1 MAYYEKY
8 QSPVS
13 SLFYHQSCFPEAAL
27 INHSASQIMLKTTS
41 ESILS
46 YLVK

>member
-8 QSPVS
+8 QSPSLLSSTTNLVS
-13 SLFYHQSCFPEAAL
+13 PEAAL